1 MSPAR
6 MDRVEA
12 GMRTIMAFHA
22 AYNRHDLAAIMDLV
36 SADCRLECASP
47 APDGA
52 LYTGAE
58 AIGQFWQHHF
68 ETMPQARLE
77 IEEISGLGNRSLLRW
92 RLHWLDANGTPRHLR
107 GLDIFQVYNGQISEQ
122 LSYLKGGQ

>member
-6 MDRVEA
+6 MDRAEA

-47 APDGA
+47 APDGTCYRGHA
-52 LYTGAE
+52 
-58 AIGQFWQHHF
+58 AIQQFWQQHF
-68 ETMPQARLE
+68 AALPQARLE
-77 IEEISGLGNRSLLRW
+77 IEEVSGLGNRSLLRW
-92 RLHWLDANGTPRHLR
+92 RLHWLAADGAVHHLR
-107 GLDIFQVYNGQISEQ
+107 GLDIFQVRHGLICEQ
-122 LSYLKGGQ
+122 LSYLKG